1 MKDLIILSQ
10 APLTPQIKR
19 NNYVDEYLNV
29 GYKIQFWDISQLLH
43 PGVKYNDELSASYQ
57 KRIFSLFEL
66 EDNLKKV
73 DAFNTIFI
81 LDFDAYWSNR
91 RIFKLLSDY
100 HCCTIRIDMYANT
113 SLAMTYRQK
122 ISKLFSTCFKNIALT
137 KLGLLFYKFYAL
149 IHHISLCQ
157 FYYSSSSIVNRTHKI
172 NHPDYEEFVFTD
184 SKPVVE
190 GKYILFVDTF
200 FGAHPDELFIYKSKK
215 TFSITKYQKI
225 LDDFFTYLE
234 HQYEMPVVI
243 AAHPKSDY
251 SNGEFGNRRI
261 IKYRTKDLIVH
272 ADKVVMQLC
281 NTISWVAL
289 ADKSFAFVTTDD
301 YVALSHRKKRF
312 DALASLF
319 GKSIYN
325 IEHCDF
331 SEVLFTKV
339 LQEIRSHYIYTYLT
353 DIEIEKKRNI
363 DILKESY
370 ESISLPF
377 CK

>member
-225 LDDFFTYLE
+225 LDDFS
-234 HQYEMPVVI
+234 HIWNINM
-243 AAHPKSDY
+243 KC
-251 SNGEFGNRRI
+251 
-261 IKYRTKDLIVH
+261 
-272 ADKVVMQLC
+272 QL
-281 NTISWVAL
+281 
-289 ADKSFAFVTTDD
+289 
-301 YVALSHRKKRF
+301 
-312 DALASLF
+312 
-319 GKSIYN
+319 
-325 IEHCDF
+325 
-331 SEVLFTKV
+331 
-339 LQEIRSHYIYTYLT
+339 
-353 DIEIEKKRNI
+353 
-363 DILKESY
+363 
-370 ESISLPF
+370 
-377 CK
+377 